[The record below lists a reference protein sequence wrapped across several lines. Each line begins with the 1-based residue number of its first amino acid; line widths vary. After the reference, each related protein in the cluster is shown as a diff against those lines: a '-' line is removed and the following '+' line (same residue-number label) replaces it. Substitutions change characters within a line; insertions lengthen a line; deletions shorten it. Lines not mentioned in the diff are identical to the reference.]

1 MLDRAA
7 CERRVYRLALL
18 LTGNARAAWR
28 VIVAVVD
35 AQPDLRKLD
44 GPHMD
49 RLTVLRSREIKPG
62 RLRGEGVPLR
72 VAEAMMQL
80 SPQQRE
86 AWVFARVYGLPLREM
101 AKSMDCST
109 TATERHL
116 AAADHAMTTMLGDE
130 AAGGAEAMLDYA
142 MTLDVPA
149 IYRAH
154 RTRKRTVRWIV
165 LACAITLLVAAVVLG
180 YRWFTSGDLP
190 HEPNAPA
197 PSTEVE

>member
-1 MLDRAA
+1 MLDREA

-18 LTGNARAAWR
+18 LTGNVRAAWR

-35 AQPDLRKLD
+35 AQPDLRTLD

-62 RLRGEGVPLR
+62 RLSGEGIPAR

-80 SPQQRE
+80 TPQQRE
-86 AWVFARVYGLPLREM
+86 AWVFARVYRLPLREM

-116 AAADHAMTTMLGDE
+116 AAADQAMTQALGDE
-130 AAGGAEAMLDYA
+130 AADGAEAMLDYS

-154 RTRKRTVRWIV
+154 RKRTRTVRWVAI
-165 LACAITLLVAAVVLG
+165 ACAAILLAVAGISG
-180 YRWFTSGDLP
+180 YRWLTSGDP
-190 HEPNAPA
+190 
-197 PSTEVE
+197 PSEQGESVQSAEVG